1 MENKKSLKANLEKT
15 KSIFLMIGLITAISL
30 LVFAFSWESVQ
41 EYVAVTTDEPY
52 IEEEKIQIT
61 KPEDEKTEE
70 KVEKPTPQKVFAD
83 ILIMVDDTTTV
94 KDIVFWTP
102 EDTLILDDPIIEDTG
117 GEPLIYAAVMPRFP
131 GGKKALQ
138 IFVANHVVY
147 PAIARENGIQ
157 GTVHLRFEVTK
168 TGTIGRIEIL
178 NKTVDKLLQD
188 ASVDVIKTL
197 PKFKPGMQ
205 NGEKVSVWFSIPI
218 SFKLN

>member
-41 EYVAVTTDEPY
+41 EYVEYTGPGPIIQEDFTKVTRND
-52 IEEEKIQIT
+52 EEK
-61 KPEDEKTEE
+61 KEE
-70 KVEKPTPQKVFAD
+70 KVEKPTPKKVYAE
-83 ILIMVDDTTTV
+83 IIKLVNDTTTV
-94 KDIVFWTP
+94 KDFVLWTP
-102 EDTLILDDPIIEDTG
+102 EDTITFVEPIEETDN
-117 GEPLIYAAVMPRFP
+117 EPLPWTPVMPIFP

-138 IFVANHVVY
+138 VYVANHVIY
-147 PAIARENGIQ
+147 PAVAKENGIQ

-168 TGTIGRIEIL
+168 KGTIGKIEIL
-178 NKTVDKLLQD
+178 NKTIDKLLQD
-188 ASVDVIKTL
+188 ASIDVIKTL

-205 NGEKVSVWFSIPI
+205 NGKKVSVWFSIPI

>member
-30 LVFAFSWESVQ
+30 LVFAFSWESLQ
-41 EYVAVTTDEPY
+41 EYVAVSPDKDY
-52 IEEEKIQIT
+52 IEEEKVPTT
-61 KPEDEKTEE
+61 KQDEE
-70 KVEKPTPQKVFAD
+70 KKEEKIEKPTPQKIFAD

-94 KDIVFWTP
+94 KDFVLWTP
-102 EDTLILDDPIIEDTG
+102 EDTVIFDEPIEEPG
-117 GEPLIYAAVMPRFP
+117 NEPLVYAAVMPRFP

-138 IFVANHVVY
+138 IFVANHVIY
-147 PAIARENGIQ
+147 PAVARENGIQ

-168 TGTIGRIEIL
+168 TGSVGRVEVI

-188 ASVDVIKTL
+188 ASIDVIKTL

-205 NGEKVSVWFSIPI
+205 NGKKVSVWFSIPI
-218 SFKLN
+218 KFELSD